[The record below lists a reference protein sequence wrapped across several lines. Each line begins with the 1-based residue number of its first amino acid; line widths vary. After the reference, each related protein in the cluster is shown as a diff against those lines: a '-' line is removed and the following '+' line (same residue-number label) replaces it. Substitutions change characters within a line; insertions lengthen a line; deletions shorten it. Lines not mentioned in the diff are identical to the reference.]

1 MIETVGNGIRK
12 IFTIQKE
19 RFFPLPTYD
28 ISDETHTK
36 VTVYGELID
45 ENYTNILYDNL
56 ELSLEDVIAL
66 DKVQKNQ
73 EITEEELSRLRSLK
87 FVKGRATSLKLVG
100 NENSAIL
107 SNSDLKQ
114 RILDLL
120 KAKGSASRVD
130 IEKLI
135 MPLLSP
141 DLSVEKRQKKISNLI
156 LDLSNREGIIKNSSS
171 SDKFAIWVI
180 TNAK

>member
-1 MIETVGNGIRK
+1 MI
-12 IFTIQKE
+12 
-19 RFFPLPTYD
+19 FF
-28 ISDETHTK
+28 
-36 VTVYGELID
+36 
-45 ENYTNILYDNL
+45 
-56 ELSLEDVIAL
+56 
-66 DKVQKNQ
+66 
-73 EITEEELSRLRSLK
+73 
-87 FVKGRATSLKLVG
+87 
-100 NENSAIL
+100 AIL
-107 SNSDLKQ
+107 FWEG
-114 RILDLL
+114 
-120 KAKGSASRVD
+120 AASRVD